1 MKILIVE
8 DSIAMRRVIRNTISR
23 FYPDTTYEE
32 AQNGTE
38 ALDILK
44 LEPIDFVITDWIM
57 PVFDGIELTKEI
69 RETLENK
76 TLPILMITTKGSKAD
91 IIEAIQAGVNDYL
104 VKPLSPNILEAK
116 LKVLVEK
123 FELNKAN

>member
-116 LKVLVEK
+116 LKALVEK

>member
-32 AQNGTE
+32 AQNGSE

-44 LEPIDFVITDWIM
+44 LEPIDCVITDWIM

-76 TLPILMITTKGSKAD
+76 TLPILMITTKGSKID

-116 LKVLVEK
+116 LKTLVEK